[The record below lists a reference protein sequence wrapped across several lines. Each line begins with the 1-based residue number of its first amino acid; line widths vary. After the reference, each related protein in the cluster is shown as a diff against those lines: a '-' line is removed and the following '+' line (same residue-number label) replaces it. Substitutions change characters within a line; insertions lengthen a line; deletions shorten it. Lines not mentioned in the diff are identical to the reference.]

1 MIRGAGRSVVR
12 PRDLHNSAVVH
23 MRDAVRVMEHT
34 RVMGHDNY
42 RPTRL
47 HGMRS
52 QQLHDGLTA
61 SMVKSGGGLVAHDD
75 ARLMNQRAGNRDAL
89 LLSTGQRRRQKID

>member
-1 MIRGAGRSVVR
+1 
-12 PRDLHNSAVVH
+12 
-23 MRDAVRVMEHT
+23 MEHT

-75 ARLMNQRAGNRDAL
+75 ARLMSQRAGNRDAL
-89 LLSTGQRRRQKID
+89 LLSTGQRRRQKIDAIDEPQFRQQNLRSLDRTPTTDAGGDQR